1 MTIPSIS
8 FVTVNFNS
16 GAKACALIDSIRRH
30 AINAEIIVVDNAS
43 SDNSRTLLDAVAGND
58 LKCVYNARNL
68 GYGKANNIGV
78 AAARAP
84 MVVLVNPDAVF
95 SAGVELDSYF
105 CGQLA
110 DPAVGAVAPR
120 IVYPDGSLQPNF
132 ANRYNSI
139 RTFIAQLFSLGK
151 LYRFIKSRG
160 WGAKLAEKAGTMLFG
175 AAGREYANRF
185 DTAGP
190 LDTCAWVSGA
200 CIAMKKATFDAVGG
214 FDDTFFLYS
223 EDEDLCR
230 RIRALGLRIRYA
242 PTLTL
247 VHEVGGTDATKRAV
261 GQLGWGEFHRIHS
274 GLMYLHKYNVGN
286 WISLKMA
293 YTAAVLVRLIGGLY
307 VMFSPIRSAR
317 LMWLLVKL

>member
-1 MTIPSIS
+1 MTLPAIS

-16 GAKACALIDSIRRH
+16 GAKACALIDSIRRY
-30 AINAEIIVVDNAS
+30 AVNAEIVVVDNAS
-43 SDNSRTLLDAVAGND
+43 SDNSRELLDSVAGPDLHCIYND
-58 LKCVYNARNL
+58 RNL

-84 MVVLVNPDAVF
+84 VVVLVNPDAVF
-95 SAGVELDSYF
+95 SAGIELDSYF

-110 DPAVGAVAPR
+110 DSTVGAVAPR
-120 IVYPDGSLQPNF
+120 ILYPDGSLQPNF

-151 LYRFIKSRG
+151 LYRLIKSRG
-160 WGAKLAEKAGTMLFG
+160 WGAKLAEKAGTVLFG

-185 DTAGP
+185 DAVSAS
-190 LDTCAWVSGA
+190 DACAWVSGA
-200 CIAMKKATFDAVGG
+200 CIGMRKTTFDAVGG

-230 RIRALGLRIRYA
+230 RIRALGLKICYA

-247 VHEVGGTDATKRAV
+247 VHEVGGTDAVKRSV
-261 GQLGWGEFHRIHS
+261 GQLGWGEFHRIQS
-274 GLMYLHKYNVGN
+274 GLMYLKKYNVGN

-293 YTAAVLVRLIGGLY
+293 YTAAVLLRLIGGLY
-307 VMFSPIRSAR
+307 IMFSPLRSAR
-317 LMWLLVKL
+317 LILSLVKI